1 MINENNIIKIFSENS
16 SKVLQPKNSSVI
28 ISNPFE
34 VLGKPLNEIPSE
46 CLRAN
51 FLKTTGKSILG
62 SIRSYFGAIYNEL
75 AKTKD
80 FEPIRRFKSDYY
92 FKSVNE
98 VLRQGEEPFLN
109 NFTKHFYVGDLGQY
123 NLRECLKEGETLGS
137 VPEKTLVE
145 RLKQIKAKEAL
156 QETKEIVSGVD
167 TIFDHSIMPE
177 TTTVYRGIGERTT
190 NRILS
195 SENGIFEDEGF
206 VSTSYDKNRAKLFGG
221 SHILEIEVPKGSKAI
236 DMKTALPH
244 ADWEDWEDE
253 LLLPRNSKFEV
264 INYDEQ
270 NKIVKLRLVN
280 LQGGKPHP

>member
-1 MINENNIIKIFSENS
+1 MINESNIIKIFCKNS
-16 SKVLQPKNSSVI
+16 SKILQPKNSSVI
-28 ISNPFE
+28 INKLPD
-34 VLGKPLNEIPSE
+34 VLCKSLNEIPSE

-51 FLKTTGKSILG
+51 FLKPTGKSLLE
-62 SIRSYFGAIYNEL
+62 SIRSNFEAIYNKL
-75 AKTKD
+75 AKIKD

-92 FKSVNE
+92 FKGVNE
-98 VLRQGEEPFLN
+98 VLRHGEESFLN
-109 NFTKHFYVGDLGQY
+109 NFTDHFYVGDLSQY
-123 NLRECLKEGETLGS
+123 NLKICLKECETLDS

-167 TIFDHSIMPE
+167 TIFDHSIMSE

-190 NRILS
+190 HRILS
-195 SENGIFEDEGF
+195 SENGIFEDKGF
-206 VSTSYDKNRAKLFGG
+206 ISTSYYKNRAKLFGG

-244 ADWEDWEDE
+244 AEWKDWEDE
-253 LLLPRNSKFEV
+253 LLLPRNSRFEV
-264 INYDEQ
+264 VNYDEQ

-280 LQGGKPHP
+280 LQGGKPYP